1 VRSLA
6 LAALVAA
13 SLTTVACPSAPAPLW
28 PGDIGPPVTATLCLS
43 AFPAWDPDGGA
54 SRAHDLA
61 LYPPFHEIRSDFLW
75 TRIETTPGVY
85 DFSGLDGMV
94 ADLEASGFRP
104 LGILDYNNALYE
116 GPDGGSWDGGSD
128 TLAVTDPSHYV
139 DFAVATVTHY
149 GPGVDYEI
157 WNEPNN
163 AFSFWQSFSVTGKSP
178 DPAGYAAL
186 VAAAAPAIRAAC
198 PACHLFAGAIDY
210 QGQDLGDVFLQGM
223 LAAQPSLWTLF
234 DAVSYHAYPDY
245 VPIAPP
251 DFAGI
256 DGSATSA
263 TPEVPLVQMASNLRA
278 EVQQVGGPIGFPLAM
293 TQDGWPTG
301 TGWVTLDQQADYLV
315 EAALLSFS
323 AGDLTTCFYTL
334 QDGTNAE
341 DPESN
346 FGMYLD
352 DWSPKPAVGA
362 LSAMVEA
369 LGDTAFEMDR
379 GSELGLQPQEHAL
392 SFVAADRRTTALW
405 SDAPRADGG
414 LPDSGPGRTIAVP
427 AHPDVATTTFESLDG
442 GVLAVAPGDAGIIVT
457 LQLDPLFLIEERWL
471 AEAKRGK

>member
-1 VRSLA
+1 MRARSLT
-6 LAALVAA
+6 LAALVA
-13 SLTTVACPSAPAPLW
+13 LVGCPSTPTPLW

-43 AFPAWDPDGGA
+43 AFPAWDPDGGL
-54 SRAHDLA
+54 SRAHDFA

-94 ADLEASGFRP
+94 TDLATSGFRP
-104 LGILDYNNALYE
+104 LGILDYNNQLYE
-116 GPDGGSWDGGSD
+116 GPDGGAWDGGSN

-149 GPGVDYEI
+149 GPDVDYEI

-163 AFSFWQSFSVTGKSP
+163 AFRFWESLSAAGSNP
-178 DPAGYAAL
+178 DPDGYSAL

-198 PACHLFAGAIDY
+198 PTCRLFAGAIDY
-210 QGQDLGDVFLQGM
+210 QGQDLGNVFLQGM

-256 DGSATSA
+256 DGSATGA
-263 TPEVPLVQMASNLRA
+263 TPEVPLVQMAQNLRA
-278 EVQQVGGPIGFPLAM
+278 AVTGAGGPASFPLAM
-293 TQDGWPTG
+293 TEDGWPTG
-301 TGWVTLDQQADYLV
+301 TGWVTPAQQADYLV
-315 EAALLSFS
+315 EASLLSFS

-334 QDGTNAE
+334 QDGTNAA

-346 FGMYLD
+346 FGLYFN
-352 DWSPKPAVGA
+352 DWSPKPAIGA
-362 LSAMVEA
+362 LTVMTTA

-379 GSELGLQPQEHAL
+379 GSELGLQAQEHAL

-405 SDAPRADGG
+405 SNATPPDGG
-414 LPDSGPGRTIAVP
+414 SPSRTIEIP
-427 AHPDVATTTFESLDG
+427 AHPDVATTTLATLDG
-442 GVLAVAPGDAGIIVT
+442 GVFPIVPGDAGIAVT
-457 LQLDPLFLIEERWL
+457 LQPDPQFLIEER
-471 AEAKRGK
+471 